1 MVSWKAKKVSIV
13 FRAELARVEEP
24 GRAIRQNE
32 NPARFPRAGSREP
45 SCTGLAIPG
54 LFKLAKKELN
64 FKNLNL

>member
-32 NPARFPRAGSREP
+32 NPAQSLGTLMANALRGYEGSTWQTARRATGSD
-45 SCTGLAIPG
+45 
-54 LFKLAKKELN
+54 
-64 FKNLNL
+64 

>member
-32 NPARFPRAGSREP
+32 NPARFPRGVSGTLMHGVWGDCWRTPLGKHKGAPEV
-45 SCTGLAIPG
+45 PG
-54 LFKLAKKELN
+54 G
-64 FKNLNL
+64 

>member
-45 SCTGLAIPG
+45 LMHGV
-54 LFKLAKKELN
+54 
-64 FKNLNL
+64 